1 MIGFTRSMMKASAI
15 AMGLAGL
22 LAAATPS
29 LAQTAHSHAYYYEP
43 GDNGSAWSYYRGYTD
58 HASARG
64 AYAQVP
70 RYSAPRSLGR
80 IDNPPGSAF
89 EDEGNSRSMGCPC

>member
-1 MIGFTRSMMKASAI
+1 MVFPKSMTRALAI

-22 LAAATPS
+22 LAVTSPS
-29 LAQTAHSHAYYYEP
+29 LAQASRTAAHSHARYYEP

-58 HASARG
+58 QSSARG

-70 RYSAPRSLGR
+70 HYGAGR
-80 IDNPPGSAF
+80 AVDDPPGSAF
-89 EDEGNSRSMGCPC
+89 EDAGNARSMGCPC